1 GPVHAPAGRERGP
14 AQQPGSAGGGTR
26 RAAREDRDRAR
37 PGRGNDQPVAGNGA
51 ALMAEPVKIYILD
64 REFVI
69 ACPEEERPA
78 LLQAA
83 AFLNQKMQ
91 EIRDKGK
98 VIGIDRIAV
107 LAALNLAHEL
117 QRTRQD
123 AGNLDDIRD
132 RLAAL
137 NARLA
142 EATSRAVPPFKSL
155 PGTISLWGNAVAARR
170 SKNRHPLQCSI
181 PGDVFLEPQS
191 VAPGMFDGCWC
202 ASPPPSGKPK
212 APSWFP
218 PEPQG
223 SRARP
228 DRHRRGMPL

>member
-1 GPVHAPAGRERGP
+1 
-14 AQQPGSAGGGTR
+14 
-26 RAAREDRDRAR
+26 
-37 PGRGNDQPVAGNGA
+37 
-51 ALMAEPVKIYILD
+51 MAEPVKIYILD

-142 EATSRAVPPFKSL
+142 EATS
-155 PGTISLWGNAVAARR
+155 
-170 SKNRHPLQCSI
+170 
-181 PGDVFLEPQS
+181 
-191 VAPGMFDGCWC
+191 
-202 ASPPPSGKPK
+202 
-212 APSWFP
+212 
-218 PEPQG
+218 
-223 SRARP
+223 
-228 DRHRRGMPL
+228 

>member
-1 GPVHAPAGRERGP
+1 
-14 AQQPGSAGGGTR
+14 
-26 RAAREDRDRAR
+26 
-37 PGRGNDQPVAGNGA
+37 
-51 ALMAEPVKIYILD
+51 MAEPVKIYILD

-117 QRTRQD
+117 QRTRQETD
-123 AGNLDDIRD
+123 SLDDIRN

-142 EATSRAVPPFKSL
+142 DATS
-155 PGTISLWGNAVAARR
+155 
-170 SKNRHPLQCSI
+170 
-181 PGDVFLEPQS
+181 
-191 VAPGMFDGCWC
+191 
-202 ASPPPSGKPK
+202 
-212 APSWFP
+212 
-218 PEPQG
+218 
-223 SRARP
+223 
-228 DRHRRGMPL
+228 

>member
-1 GPVHAPAGRERGP
+1 
-14 AQQPGSAGGGTR
+14 
-26 RAAREDRDRAR
+26 
-37 PGRGNDQPVAGNGA
+37 
-51 ALMAEPVKIYILD
+51 MAEPVKIYILD

-78 LLQAA
+78 LLQAV

-142 EATSRAVPPFKSL
+142 EATS
-155 PGTISLWGNAVAARR
+155 
-170 SKNRHPLQCSI
+170 
-181 PGDVFLEPQS
+181 
-191 VAPGMFDGCWC
+191 
-202 ASPPPSGKPK
+202 
-212 APSWFP
+212 
-218 PEPQG
+218 
-223 SRARP
+223 
-228 DRHRRGMPL
+228 